1 MCPALTDWLEVE
13 RQEMLIEDVKEADAE
28 KWLQDECPI
37 TMVYVC
43 TKDEIAN
50 LRIARLL
57 LRMFEKEKYQN
68 LWGVKVVALDPPEG
82 CILEELSKRNENKKG
97 FKLFS
102 LTRSEKTGSRSP
114 VAANLLTETDDAFA
128 KQLHEDYCK
137 EEDKKLKL
145 NPHHKKKPAHQAW
158 SLLGE
163 TYRESNRSS
172 ADHIE
177 VKFRAVGRT
186 LVPRAEGIAAPL
198 SKDEIELLS
207 SIEHNRWWA
216 ERALDG
222 WQYSQNRDDSLRR
235 HHNMLPYDDL
245 DQETKDNDKKNVR
258 KMLAIAAGDDHVL
271 ALRTEPVL
279 LD

>member
-177 VKFRAVGRT
+177 VKLRAVGRT

-198 SKDEIELLS
+198 SEDEIELLAC
-207 SIEHNRWWA
+207 IEHNRWWA